1 LQAAGTVTLQ
11 NCLLSLDAEVQVPA
25 QEAGVLIEIPVRE
38 GQQVNKGDLLAQIDD
53 ILPKMKYNVAYY
65 KLKVAEKEASNDVE
79 VRYSIAAYRYAGAKL
94 QRSLS
99 ANEKT
104 ANTRSEEE
112 IDEQKLDKE
121 KSKLMIEKSQK
132 DLDVAGL
139 QKEVGRAE
147 LEAAKADLEHRKL
160 LAPMNA
166 VVVELT
172 RHEGEWVQQG
182 DTVMRLVKVDPL
194 RVQGYLDAEKY
205 RPTDV
210 QNQPAQVVV
219 TMPSGQKESFP
230 GTVTYVNPVIRGG
243 NFQIRAEV
251 RNRKDGDFW
260 ILNPGM
266 KAEMT
271 IQLK

>member
-1 LQAAGTVTLQ
+1 LQAAETVTLP

-25 QEAGVLIEIPVRE
+25 QEAGVLLHIPVHE
-38 GQQVNKGDLLAQIDD
+38 GQQVTKGDLLAQIDD

-65 KLKVAEKEASNDVE
+65 KLKVAEKEAANDIE
-79 VRYSIAAYRYAGAKL
+79 VRYSVAAYKYAGAKL
-94 QRSLS
+94 QRSFS

-104 ANTRSEEE
+104 PNTRTAEE

-139 QKEVGRAE
+139 QQGVSKAE

-160 LAPMNA
+160 LAPLNA
-166 VVVELT
+166 MVVELA
-172 RHEGEWVQQG
+172 RHEGEWVAAG
-182 DTVMRLVKVDPL
+182 DTVMRLVKIDPL
-194 RVQGYLDAEKY
+194 RVQGYLNAEKY
-205 RPTDV
+205 RPSDI
-210 QNQPAQVVV
+210 QGQPVQVVV
-219 TMPSGQKESFP
+219 TLPSGQKESFP

-251 RNRKDGDFW
+251 RNRMEGGFPL
-260 ILNPGM
+260 LNPGM